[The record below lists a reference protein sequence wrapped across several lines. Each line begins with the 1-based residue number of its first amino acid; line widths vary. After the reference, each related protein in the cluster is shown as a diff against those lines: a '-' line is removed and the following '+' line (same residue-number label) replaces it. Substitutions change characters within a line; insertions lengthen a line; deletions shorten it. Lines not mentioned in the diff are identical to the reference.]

1 MPTYLVQNTKL
12 KGMLQSGKDDSGD
25 QKKREIPVRQEKLVI
40 DTQDGPPRHKIQ
52 LKKVGVKNL
61 KTFLMT
67 EKGGLRHHIIAKV
80 ELTIDL
86 PADTK
91 GVHMSR
97 LVESMTEIISDEF
110 SLHKSIEEIQMH
122 ILNALREKHAFN
134 RGEIKFDFEFGY
146 TSKTPVSK
154 KRTWEVCD
162 VTSITTKEN
171 GKSFVHDISVKVVG
185 NTVCP
190 HCMANNSGLTHMQR
204 AIGTLRVVGSTDQV
218 PSYGSMIEVVEN
230 SFSSKTYS
238 LLKLEDELLV
248 TKQMHNNPLFVEDVC
263 RNILQHA
270 SEVYKDR
277 TLEMFA
283 EAQSLESIHK
293 HDVIAEGKLVT
304 NGLD

>member
-1 MPTYLVQNTKL
+1 M
-12 KGMLQSGKDDSGD
+12 
-25 QKKREIPVRQEKLVI
+25 RQGTLVI
-40 DTQDGPPRHKIQ
+40 DTQDEAPKHKIQ

-86 PADTK
+86 PADAK

-97 LVESMTEIISDEF
+97 LVESMTEVISDEF
-110 SLHKSIEEIQMH
+110 SLHKSIEEIQIH
-122 ILNALREKHAFN
+122 ILDSLRQRHMFN
-134 RGEIKFDFEFGY
+134 RAEIKFDFEFGY
-146 TSKTPVSK
+146 SSKTPVSK

-171 GKSFVHDISVKVVG
+171 GKVFLHDISVQVTG

-204 AIGTLRVVGSTDQV
+204 AIGTLRVVGATDQV
-218 PSYGSMIEVVEN
+218 PTYGSMIEIIES

-238 LLKLEDELLV
+238 LLKLEDEVHV
-248 TKQMHNNPLFVEDVC
+248 TKQMHDNPLFVEDVC
-263 RNILQHA
+263 RNILKNA
-270 SEVYKDR
+270 SEVYKER

-283 EAQSLESIHK
+283 EARSLESIHK
-293 HDVIAEGKLVT
+293 HDVVAEGKIVT
-304 NGLD
+304 NGIE